1 MEAPAMAHTQVE
13 TKGLDRRLEAAAWGL
28 FFIMLGGILFLPSA
42 IVPQGTWLIG
52 AGLIML
58 VLNAARAHNGIRTSP
73 FSIGLGVVA
82 VVAGLADFAGLG
94 LPILPLILMLIGVEI
109 IFKAARGYGR

>member
-1 MEAPAMAHTQVE
+1 MAQTQVD
-13 TKGLDRRLEAAAWGL
+13 TKGLDRRLEATAWGL

-42 IVPQGTWLIG
+42 VVPHGAWLIG

-58 VLNAARAHNGIRTSP
+58 GLNAARLSNGIQTSA

-82 VVAGLADFAGLG
+82 LGAGLADFAGLG
-94 LPILPLILMLIGVEI
+94 LPILPLILVLIGVEI
-109 IFKAARGYGR
+109 IFKAARGHG